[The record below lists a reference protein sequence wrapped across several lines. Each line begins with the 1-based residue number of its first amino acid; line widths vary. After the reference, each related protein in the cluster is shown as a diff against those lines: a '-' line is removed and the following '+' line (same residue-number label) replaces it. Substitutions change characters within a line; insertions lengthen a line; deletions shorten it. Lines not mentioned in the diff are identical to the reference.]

1 MKKSR
6 RIVKKMSK
14 KSLINKKALRYII
27 ANSNLCKH
35 AIREL
40 ELAGYSKEED
50 GPNKWMREQVI
61 EAVALFSSHGN
72 SGFSAPFEIN
82 LVKKLCSFDI
92 ISPLRFDDG
101 EWKKIGL
108 DGSCQNKR
116 KSSIFKEPDG
126 SIHDVDA
133 FSKVPVKKFLFA
145 TRTWTENI
153 HKIGWI
159 GGLFETDENGILTGR
174 YFGRCN
180 VKDYQNGY
188 MPKGKKEIPCR
199 EIEISP
205 DNWIMTVESNNEALI
220 ELSKIYDIVWRQCPC
235 LKGIMNTNV
244 TPELERLAY
253 EQIKG

>member
-101 EWKKIGL
+101 EWEVARIKENHRY
-108 DGSCQNKR
+108 S
-116 KSSIFKEPDG
+116 KSRTGVSMMLMHFQ
-126 SIHDVDA
+126 
-133 FSKVPVKKFLFA
+133 KFL
-145 TRTWTENI
+145 
-153 HKIGWI
+153 
-159 GGLFETDENGILTGR
+159 
-174 YFGRCN
+174 
-180 VKDYQNGY
+180 
-188 MPKGKKEIPCR
+188 
-199 EIEISP
+199 
-205 DNWIMTVESNNEALI
+205 
-220 ELSKIYDIVWRQCPC
+220 
-235 LKGIMNTNV
+235 
-244 TPELERLAY
+244 
-253 EQIKG
+253 

>member
-1 MKKSR
+1 MGRGVNTGALSPVGGIGEIRMRANLRKIVAYKDFAKQMVMAQ
-6 RIVKKMSK
+6 IVKKMSK

-101 EWKKIGL
+101 EW
-108 DGSCQNKR
+108 
-116 KSSIFKEPDG
+116 
-126 SIHDVDA
+126 
-133 FSKVPVKKFLFA
+133 
-145 TRTWTENI
+145 
-153 HKIGWI
+153 
-159 GGLFETDENGILTGR
+159 
-174 YFGRCN
+174 
-180 VKDYQNGY
+180 
-188 MPKGKKEIPCR
+188 GK
-199 EIEISP
+199 
-205 DNWIMTVESNNEALI
+205 
-220 ELSKIYDIVWRQCPC
+220 
-235 LKGIMNTNV
+235 
-244 TPELERLAY
+244 
-253 EQIKG
+253 

>member
-1 MKKSR
+1 
-6 RIVKKMSK
+6 MSK

-50 GPNKWMREQVI
+50 GPDKWMREQVI

-101 EWKKIGL
+101 EWEKIGL

-116 KSSIFKEPDG
+116 KSSIFKEPDRNLDIDNIMDRG
-126 SIHDVDA
+126 REDVKGRRRSVLMTPAVPERIRVLSPSWYRAAVEFQGKPESEQRDFCSWCCCTGGCNLCA
-133 FSKVPVKKFLFA
+133 DISKY
-145 TRTWTENI
+145 NI
-153 HKIGWI
+153 K
-159 GGLFETDENGILTGR
+159 GL
-174 YFGRCN
+174 
-180 VKDYQNGY
+180 
-188 MPKGKKEIPCR
+188 
-199 EIEISP
+199 
-205 DNWIMTVESNNEALI
+205 
-220 ELSKIYDIVWRQCPC
+220 KIY
-235 LKGIMNTNV
+235 G
-244 TPELERLAY
+244 
-253 EQIKG
+253 G

>member
-6 RIVKKMSK
+6 RIVKKMSE

-101 EWKKIGL
+101 EWGKIGL

-133 FSKVPVKKFLFA
+133 FSKVPVKSF
-145 TRTWTENI
+145 
-153 HKIGWI
+153 
-159 GGLFETDENGILTGR
+159 
-174 YFGRCN
+174 Y
-180 VKDYQNGY
+180 
-188 MPKGKKEIPCR
+188 
-199 EIEISP
+199 SP
-205 DNWIMTVESNNEALI
+205 
-220 ELSKIYDIVWRQCPC
+220 
-235 LKGIMNTNV
+235 
-244 TPELERLAY
+244 LERGRRTS
-253 EQIKG
+253 IR

>member
-50 GPNKWMREQVI
+50 GPNKWMCEQVI

-101 EWKKIGL
+101 EWEKIDL
-108 DGSCQNKR
+108 DGSRQNKR

-133 FSKVPVKKFLFA
+133 FSKVPVKKVFI
-145 TRTWTENI
+145 R
-153 HKIGWI
+153 HS
-159 GGLFETDENGILTGR
+159 
-174 YFGRCN
+174 N
-180 VKDYQNGY
+180 VDGEH
-188 MPKGKKEIPCR
+188 P
-199 EIEISP
+199 
-205 DNWIMTVESNNEALI
+205 
-220 ELSKIYDIVWRQCPC
+220 
-235 LKGIMNTNV
+235 
-244 TPELERLAY
+244 
-253 EQIKG
+253 

>member
-1 MKKSR
+1 
-6 RIVKKMSK
+6 MSK

-101 EWKKIGL
+101 C
-108 DGSCQNKR
+108 SR
-116 KSSIFKEPDG
+116 KDKGVVS
-126 SIHDVDA
+126 VM
-133 FSKVPVKKFLFA
+133 VQ
-145 TRTWTENI
+145 
-153 HKIGWI
+153 
-159 GGLFETDENGILTGR
+159 GGG
-174 YFGRCN
+174 
-180 VKDYQNGY
+180 
-188 MPKGKKEIPCR
+188 
-199 EIEISP
+199 EISR
-205 DNWIMTVESNNEALI
+205 EA
-220 ELSKIYDIVWRQCPC
+220 
-235 LKGIMNTNV
+235 
-244 TPELERLAY
+244 
-253 EQIKG
+253 

>member
-50 GPNKWMREQVI
+50 GPNKWMCEQVI

-101 EWKKIGL
+101 EWG
-108 DGSCQNKR
+108 
-116 KSSIFKEPDG
+116 
-126 SIHDVDA
+126 
-133 FSKVPVKKFLFA
+133 
-145 TRTWTENI
+145 ENR
-153 HKIGWI
+153 
-159 GGLFETDENGILTGR
+159 LR
-174 YFGRCN
+174 
-180 VKDYQNGY
+180 
-188 MPKGKKEIPCR
+188 R
-199 EIEISP
+199 E
-205 DNWIMTVESNNEALI
+205 L
-220 ELSKIYDIVWRQCPC
+220 
-235 LKGIMNTNV
+235 
-244 TPELERLAY
+244 PE
-253 EQIKG
+253 

>member
-14 KSLINKKALRYII
+14 KSLISKKALRYII
-27 ANSNLCKH
+27 ANSNLCKY

-101 EWKKIGL
+101 EWGKIGL

-159 GGLFETDENGILTGR
+159 GGLFETDH
-174 YFGRCN
+174 
-180 VKDYQNGY
+180 
-188 MPKGKKEIPCR
+188 
-199 EIEISP
+199 
-205 DNWIMTVESNNEALI
+205 
-220 ELSKIYDIVWRQCPC
+220 
-235 LKGIMNTNV
+235 
-244 TPELERLAY
+244 ERL
-253 EQIKG
+253 

>member
-92 ISPLRFDDG
+92 ISPLRFYEKGYKGHKDDVLNRPI
-101 EWKKIGL
+101 ERDYRLSRPTKIKKIG
-108 DGSCQNKR
+108 
-116 KSSIFKEPDG
+116 
-126 SIHDVDA
+126 
-133 FSKVPVKKFLFA
+133 KKL
-145 TRTWTENI
+145 I
-153 HKIGWI
+153 LK
-159 GGLFETDENGILTGR
+159 DE
-174 YFGRCN
+174 
-180 VKDYQNGY
+180 
-188 MPKGKKEIPCR
+188 GK
-199 EIEISP
+199 
-205 DNWIMTVESNNEALI
+205 
-220 ELSKIYDIVWRQCPC
+220 
-235 LKGIMNTNV
+235 
-244 TPELERLAY
+244 
-253 EQIKG
+253 